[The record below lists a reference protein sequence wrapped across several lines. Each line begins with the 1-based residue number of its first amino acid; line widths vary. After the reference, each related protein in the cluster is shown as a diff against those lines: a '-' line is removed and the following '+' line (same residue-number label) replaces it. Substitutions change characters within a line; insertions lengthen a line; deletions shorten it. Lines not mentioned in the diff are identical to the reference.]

1 MLLTPLSTYYNN
13 NLKTMITNPFEKRVT
28 RLTRRVPT
36 YIPISN
42 KLISSNSLNNG
53 NLLNYTHK
61 YEIVDTTYIPIQKNN
76 ISLPK
81 IQMGLP
87 INNNSLCKHYNN
99 CNCCHHCN
107 NFNLKDLI
115 ILLHSFQNNKESI
128 NNNNNNNNNDNNKNN
143 NNNSCSMPRKTRIF
157 FFENSPE
164 KDNNENSD
172 EIKYEPPIR
181 SSISRKNFFDDTSIP
196 SIIFK
201 EPKKISLKKRK
212 KSPRKSLRKS
222 PRKSSR
228 KSPRKSPRKSSKTNK
243 KQMKKIRKLRINK
256 KKKMIDWW
264 KLAKD
269 FTELFVYYKTAI
281 KYSKNRK
288 IRNKRINERNKII
301 GNELLILKDWIIS
314 IEQPFWNEFK
324 VFKNLNLS
332 FKHSN
337 SKVKK
342 EKEIQ
347 KIIAIIK
354 KYMENLILKTQKLK
368 DIPLRIQKI
377 LYNFIKERNYFPKL
391 FLSTNQVNRLDFHF
405 YGFTRMMNE
414 SQRSMLLSFLLI
426 NGVTVQQILLHIGDH
441 FAEFKNL
448 KDIYTSAKIIGSII
462 HYLTR
467 DTYSNNPNMIKNF
480 FALLNYYKNYH
491 LNNNEINNCED
502 IFGDDMIYK
511 DYDEFTKYL
520 INKSDLSEF
529 WDFNKKFVETYQ
541 QLIYGWGVKLSNLI
555 INKFAQNDPDLK
567 PRKRLKRPPNK
578 TIK

>member
-13 NLKTMITNPFEKRVT
+13 NLKTIITNPFEKRVT

-53 NLLNYTHK
+53 NLVNYTHK
-61 YEIVDTTYIPIQKNN
+61 YEIVDTTFIPIQKNN

-87 INNNSLCKHYNN
+87 INNSLCKNYNN
-99 CNCCHHCN
+99 CNCCHNCN

-128 NNNNNNNNNDNNKNN
+128 NNNNNNN
-143 NNNSCSMPRKTRIF
+143 SYSIPRKTRIF
-157 FFENSPE
+157 SFEKTPE
-164 KDNNENSD
+164 KNNNENSD
-172 EIKYEPPIR
+172 EIKYESPIR
-181 SSISRKNFFDDTSIP
+181 SSISRKNFFDDSSIP

-212 KSPRKSLRKS
+212 KT
-222 PRKSSR
+222 
-228 KSPRKSPRKSSKTNK
+228 PRKSSKTNK

-269 FTELFVYYKTAI
+269 FTELFIYYKTAM

-288 IRNKRINERNKII
+288 IRNKRINERKKII

-337 SKVKK
+337 SKIKK

-354 KYMENLILKTQKLK
+354 KYMENLILKTEKLK

-377 LYNFIKERNYFPKL
+377 LYNFIKEKNYFAKL

-405 YGFTRMMNE
+405 YGSTRMMNE

-426 NGVTVQQILLHIGDH
+426 NGVTVQQILLHIGEH
-441 FAEFKNL
+441 FPEFKNL
-448 KDIYTSAKIIGSII
+448 KDINTSAKIIGSII
-462 HYLTR
+462 HYLTK

-529 WDFNKKFVETYQ
+529 WDFDTKFIETYQ
-541 QLIYGWGVKLSNLI
+541 EFIYGWGVKLSNLI
-555 INKFAQNDPDLK
+555 INKFAQKDPDLK

>member
-13 NLKTMITNPFEKRVT
+13 NLKTIITNPFEKRVT

-42 KLISSNSLNNG
+42 KLISSNSLNG
-53 NLLNYTHK
+53 IVNYTHK

-87 INNNSLCKHYNN
+87 INNSLCNNYNN

-115 ILLHSFQNNKESI
+115 ILLHSFQKNKEPI
-128 NNNNNNNNNDNNKNN
+128 NNNNNNNT
-143 NNNSCSMPRKTRIF
+143 NNSCSMPRKTRIF
-157 FFENSPE
+157 SFETPE
-164 KDNNENSD
+164 KNNNENSD
-172 EIKYEPPIR
+172 EIKYESPIR
-181 SSISRKNFFDDTSIP
+181 SNISRKNFFDDTSIP

-212 KSPRKSLRKS
+212 KT
-222 PRKSSR
+222 
-228 KSPRKSPRKSSKTNK
+228 PRKSSKTNK
-243 KQMKKIRKLRINK
+243 KPMKKIRKLKINK

-301 GNELLILKDWIIS
+301 GNELLMLKDWIIS

-324 VFKNLNLS
+324 VFKNLNLT

-377 LYNFIKERNYFPKL
+377 LYNFIKEKSYYPKL

-405 YGFTRMMNE
+405 YGSTRMMNE

-426 NGVTVQQILLHIGDH
+426 NGVTVQQILLHIGEH

-448 KDIYTSAKIIGSII
+448 KDINTSAKIIGSII

-520 INKSDLSEF
+520 IDKSDLSEF

-541 QLIYGWGVKLSNLI
+541 EFIYGWGVKLSNLI

-567 PRKRLKRPPNK
+567 PRKRLKKPPNK

>member
-13 NLKTMITNPFEKRVT
+13 NLKTIITNPFEKRVT

-53 NLLNYTHK
+53 NLVNYTHK
-61 YEIVDTTYIPIQKNN
+61 YEIVDTTFIPIQKNN

-87 INNNSLCKHYNN
+87 INNSLCKNYNN

-128 NNNNNNNNNDNNKNN
+128 NNNNNNN
-143 NNNSCSMPRKTRIF
+143 SYSIPRKTRIF
-157 FFENSPE
+157 SFEKTPE
-164 KDNNENSD
+164 KNNNENSD
-172 EIKYEPPIR
+172 EIKYESPIR
-181 SSISRKNFFDDTSIP
+181 SSISRKNFFDDSSIP

-212 KSPRKSLRKS
+212 KT
-222 PRKSSR
+222 
-228 KSPRKSPRKSSKTNK
+228 PRKSSKTNK

-301 GNELLILKDWIIS
+301 GNELLMLKDWIIS

-337 SKVKK
+337 SKIKK

-354 KYMENLILKTQKLK
+354 KYMENLILKTEKLK

-377 LYNFIKERNYFPKL
+377 LYNFIKEKNYFAKL

-405 YGFTRMMNE
+405 YGSTRMMNE

-426 NGVTVQQILLHIGDH
+426 NGVTVQQILLHIGEH
-441 FAEFKNL
+441 FPEFKNL
-448 KDIYTSAKIIGSII
+448 KDINTSAKIIGSII
-462 HYLTR
+462 HYLTK

-529 WDFNKKFVETYQ
+529 WDFDTKFIETYQ
-541 QLIYGWGVKLSNLI
+541 EFIYGWGVKLSNLI
-555 INKFAQNDPDLK
+555 INKFAQKDPDLK

>member
-13 NLKTMITNPFEKRVT
+13 NLKTIITNPFEKRVT
-28 RLTRRVPT
+28 RLIRRVPT

-53 NLLNYTHK
+53 NLVNYTHK
-61 YEIVDTTYIPIQKNN
+61 YEIVDTTFIPIQKNN

-87 INNNSLCKHYNN
+87 INNSLCKNYNN

-115 ILLHSFQNNKESI
+115 ILLHSFQNNKDSI
-128 NNNNNNNNNDNNKNN
+128 NNNNNNN
-143 NNNSCSMPRKTRIF
+143 SYSIPRKTRIF
-157 FFENSPE
+157 SFEKTPE
-164 KDNNENSD
+164 KNNNENSD
-172 EIKYEPPIR
+172 EIKYESPIR
-181 SSISRKNFFDDTSIP
+181 SSISRKNFFDDSSIP

-212 KSPRKSLRKS
+212 KT
-222 PRKSSR
+222 
-228 KSPRKSPRKSSKTNK
+228 PRKSSKTNK
-243 KQMKKIRKLRINK
+243 KQIKKIRKLRINK

-269 FTELFVYYKTAI
+269 FTELFVYYKTAM

-288 IRNKRINERNKII
+288 IRNKRINERKKII

-337 SKVKK
+337 SKIKK

-377 LYNFIKERNYFPKL
+377 LYNFLKEKNYFPKL

-405 YGFTRMMNE
+405 YGSTRMMNE

-426 NGVTVQQILLHIGDH
+426 NGVTVQQILLHIGEH
-441 FAEFKNL
+441 FPEFKNL
-448 KDIYTSAKIIGSII
+448 KDINTSAKIIGSII

-529 WDFNKKFVETYQ
+529 WDFDTKFIETYQ
-541 QLIYGWGVKLSNLI
+541 EFIYGWGVKLSNLI

>member
-13 NLKTMITNPFEKRVT
+13 NLKTIITNPFEKRVT

-53 NLLNYTHK
+53 NLVNYTHK
-61 YEIVDTTYIPIQKNN
+61 YEIVDTTYIPIQKHN

-87 INNNSLCKHYNN
+87 INNSLCKNYNN

-128 NNNNNNNNNDNNKNN
+128 NNNNNNN
-143 NNNSCSMPRKTRIF
+143 SYSIPRKTRIF
-157 FFENSPE
+157 SFEKTPE
-164 KDNNENSD
+164 KNNNENSD
-172 EIKYEPPIR
+172 EIKYESPIR
-181 SSISRKNFFDDTSIP
+181 SSISRKNFFDDSSIP

-212 KSPRKSLRKS
+212 KT
-222 PRKSSR
+222 
-228 KSPRKSPRKSSKTNK
+228 PRKSSKTNK
-243 KQMKKIRKLRINK
+243 KQIKKIRKLRINK

-269 FTELFVYYKTAI
+269 FTELFVYYKTAM

-288 IRNKRINERNKII
+288 IRNKRINERKKII

-337 SKVKK
+337 SKIKK

-354 KYMENLILKTQKLK
+354 KYMENLILKTEKLK

-377 LYNFIKERNYFPKL
+377 LYNFLKERNYFPKL

-426 NGVTVQQILLHIGDH
+426 NGVKVQQILLHIGEH
-441 FAEFKNL
+441 FPEFKNL
-448 KDIYTSAKIIGSII
+448 KDINTSAKIIGSII
-462 HYLTR
+462 HYLTK

-520 INKSDLSEF
+520 IDKSDLSEF

-541 QLIYGWGVKLSNLI
+541 EFIYGWGVKLSNLI
-555 INKFAQNDPDLK
+555 INKFAQKDPDLK
-567 PRKRLKRPPNK
+567 PRKRLKRPPDK

>member
-13 NLKTMITNPFEKRVT
+13 NLKTIITNPFEKRVT

-42 KLISSNSLNNG
+42 KLISSNSLNDG
-53 NLLNYTHK
+53 NLVNYTHK
-61 YEIVDTTYIPIQKNN
+61 YEIVDTTFIPIQKNN

-87 INNNSLCKHYNN
+87 INNSLCKNYNN

-128 NNNNNNNNNDNNKNN
+128 NNNNNNN
-143 NNNSCSMPRKTRIF
+143 SYSIPRKTRIF
-157 FFENSPE
+157 SFEKTPE
-164 KDNNENSD
+164 KNNNENSD
-172 EIKYEPPIR
+172 EIKYESPIR

-212 KSPRKSLRKS
+212 KT
-222 PRKSSR
+222 
-228 KSPRKSPRKSSKTNK
+228 PRKSSKTNK
-243 KQMKKIRKLRINK
+243 KPMKKIRKLKINK

-301 GNELLILKDWIIS
+301 GNELLMLKDWIIS

-324 VFKNLNLS
+324 VFKNLNLT

-337 SKVKK
+337 SKIKK

-377 LYNFIKERNYFPKL
+377 LYNFIKEKSYYPKL

-405 YGFTRMMNE
+405 YGSTRMMNE

-426 NGVTVQQILLHIGDH
+426 NGVTVQQILLHIGEH

-448 KDIYTSAKIIGSII
+448 KDINTSAKIIGSII
-462 HYLTR
+462 HYLTK

-529 WDFNKKFVETYQ
+529 WDFDTKFIETYQ
-541 QLIYGWGVKLSNLI
+541 EFIYGWGVKLSNLI
-555 INKFAQNDPDLK
+555 INKFAQKDPDLK

>member
-13 NLKTMITNPFEKRVT
+13 NLKTIITNPFEKRVT

-53 NLLNYTHK
+53 NLVNYTHK
-61 YEIVDTTYIPIQKNN
+61 YEIVDTTFIPIQNNN

-87 INNNSLCKHYNN
+87 INNSLCKNYNN

-115 ILLHSFQNNKESI
+115 ILLHSFKNNKNFI
-128 NNNNNNNNNDNNKNN
+128 NNNNNNNSYNI
-143 NNNSCSMPRKTRIF
+143 PRKTRIF
-157 FFENSPE
+157 SFEKTPE
-164 KDNNENSD
+164 KNNNENSD
-172 EIKYEPPIR
+172 EIKYESPIR
-181 SSISRKNFFDDTSIP
+181 SSISRKNFFDDSSIP

-212 KSPRKSLRKS
+212 KT
-222 PRKSSR
+222 
-228 KSPRKSPRKSSKTNK
+228 PRKSSKTNK
-243 KQMKKIRKLRINK
+243 KQIKKIRKLRINK

-269 FTELFVYYKTAI
+269 FTELFVYYKTAM

-288 IRNKRINERNKII
+288 IRNKRINERKKII

-337 SKVKK
+337 SKIKK

-354 KYMENLILKTQKLK
+354 KYMENLILKTEKLK

-377 LYNFIKERNYFPKL
+377 LYNFIKEKNYFPKL

-405 YGFTRMMNE
+405 YGSTRMMNE

-426 NGVTVQQILLHIGDH
+426 NGVTVQQILLHIGEH
-441 FAEFKNL
+441 FPEFKNL
-448 KDIYTSAKIIGSII
+448 KDINTSAKIIGSII
-462 HYLTR
+462 HYLTK

-529 WDFNKKFVETYQ
+529 WDFDTKFIETYQ
-541 QLIYGWGVKLSNLI
+541 EFIYGWGVKLSNLI
-555 INKFAQNDPDLK
+555 INKFAQKDPDLK

>member
-13 NLKTMITNPFEKRVT
+13 NLKTIITNPFEKRVT

-53 NLLNYTHK
+53 NLVNYTHK
-61 YEIVDTTYIPIQKNN
+61 YEIVDTTFIPIQNNN

-87 INNNSLCKHYNN
+87 INNSLCKNYNN
-99 CNCCHHCN
+99 CNCCHNCN

-128 NNNNNNNNNDNNKNN
+128 NNNNNNN
-143 NNNSCSMPRKTRIF
+143 SYSIPRKTRIF
-157 FFENSPE
+157 SFEKTPE
-164 KDNNENSD
+164 KNNNENSD
-172 EIKYEPPIR
+172 EIKYESPIR
-181 SSISRKNFFDDTSIP
+181 SSISRKNFFDDSSIP

-212 KSPRKSLRKS
+212 KT
-222 PRKSSR
+222 
-228 KSPRKSPRKSSKTNK
+228 PRKSSKTNK

-301 GNELLILKDWIIS
+301 GNELLMLKDWIIS

-337 SKVKK
+337 SKIKK

-354 KYMENLILKTQKLK
+354 KYMENLILKTEKLK

-377 LYNFIKERNYFPKL
+377 LYNFIKEKNYFPKL

-405 YGFTRMMNE
+405 YGSTRMMNE

-426 NGVTVQQILLHIGDH
+426 NGVTVQQILLHIGEH
-441 FAEFKNL
+441 FPEFKNL
-448 KDIYTSAKIIGSII
+448 KDINTSAKIIGSII
-462 HYLTR
+462 HYLTK

-529 WDFNKKFVETYQ
+529 WDFDTKFIETYQ
-541 QLIYGWGVKLSNLI
+541 EFIYGWGVKLSNLI
-555 INKFAQNDPDLK
+555 INKFAQKDPDLK

>member
-13 NLKTMITNPFEKRVT
+13 NLKTIITNPFEKRVT

-53 NLLNYTHK
+53 NLVNYTHK
-61 YEIVDTTYIPIQKNN
+61 YEIVDTTFIPIQKNN

-87 INNNSLCKHYNN
+87 INNSLCKNYNN

-128 NNNNNNNNNDNNKNN
+128 NNNNNNN
-143 NNNSCSMPRKTRIF
+143 SYSIPRKTRIF
-157 FFENSPE
+157 SFEKTPE
-164 KDNNENSD
+164 KNNNENSD
-172 EIKYEPPIR
+172 EIKYESPIR

-212 KSPRKSLRKS
+212 KT
-222 PRKSSR
+222 
-228 KSPRKSPRKSSKTNK
+228 PRKSSKTNK

-269 FTELFVYYKTAI
+269 FTELFVYYKTAM

-288 IRNKRINERNKII
+288 IRNKRINERKKII

-337 SKVKK
+337 SKIKK

-354 KYMENLILKTQKLK
+354 KYMENLILKTEKLK

-377 LYNFIKERNYFPKL
+377 LYNFIKEKNYFPKL

-405 YGFTRMMNE
+405 YGSTRMMNE

-426 NGVTVQQILLHIGDH
+426 NGVTVQQILLHIGEH
-441 FAEFKNL
+441 FPEFKNL
-448 KDIYTSAKIIGSII
+448 KDINTSAKIIGSII
-462 HYLTR
+462 HYLTK

-529 WDFNKKFVETYQ
+529 WDFDTKFIETYQ
-541 QLIYGWGVKLSNLI
+541 EFIYGWGVKLSNLI
-555 INKFAQNDPDLK
+555 INKFAQKDPDLK

>member
-13 NLKTMITNPFEKRVT
+13 NLKTIITNPFEKRVT

-53 NLLNYTHK
+53 NLVNYTHK
-61 YEIVDTTYIPIQKNN
+61 YEIVDTTFIPIQKNN

-87 INNNSLCKHYNN
+87 INNSLCKNYNN

-115 ILLHSFQNNKESI
+115 ILLHSFQNNKDSI
-128 NNNNNNNNNDNNKNN
+128 NNNNNNN
-143 NNNSCSMPRKTRIF
+143 SYSIPRKTRIF
-157 FFENSPE
+157 SFEKTPE
-164 KDNNENSD
+164 KNNNENSD
-172 EIKYEPPIR
+172 EIKYESPIR
-181 SSISRKNFFDDTSIP
+181 SSISRKNFFDDSSIP

-212 KSPRKSLRKS
+212 KT
-222 PRKSSR
+222 
-228 KSPRKSPRKSSKTNK
+228 PRKSSKTNK

-288 IRNKRINERNKII
+288 IRNKRINERKKII

-337 SKVKK
+337 SKIKK

-354 KYMENLILKTQKLK
+354 KYMENLILKTEKLK

-377 LYNFIKERNYFPKL
+377 LYNFIKEKNYLQNYF
-391 FLSTNQVNRLDFHF
+391 
-405 YGFTRMMNE
+405 Y
-414 SQRSMLLSFLLI
+414 
-426 NGVTVQQILLHIGDH
+426 QQI
-441 FAEFKNL
+441 K
-448 KDIYTSAKIIGSII
+448 
-462 HYLTR
+462 
-467 DTYSNNPNMIKNF
+467 
-480 FALLNYYKNYH
+480 
-491 LNNNEINNCED
+491 
-502 IFGDDMIYK
+502 
-511 DYDEFTKYL
+511 
-520 INKSDLSEF
+520 
-529 WDFNKKFVETYQ
+529 
-541 QLIYGWGVKLSNLI
+541 
-555 INKFAQNDPDLK
+555 
-567 PRKRLKRPPNK
+567 
-578 TIK
+578 

>member
-13 NLKTMITNPFEKRVT
+13 NLKTIITNPFEKRVT

-53 NLLNYTHK
+53 NLVNYTHK
-61 YEIVDTTYIPIQKNN
+61 YEIVDTTFIPIQNNN

-87 INNNSLCKHYNN
+87 INNSLCKNYNN
-99 CNCCHHCN
+99 CNCCHNCN

-128 NNNNNNNNNDNNKNN
+128 NNNNNNN
-143 NNNSCSMPRKTRIF
+143 SYSIPRKTRIF
-157 FFENSPE
+157 SFEKTPE
-164 KDNNENSD
+164 KNNNENSD
-172 EIKYEPPIR
+172 EIKYESPIR
-181 SSISRKNFFDDTSIP
+181 SSISRKNFFDDSSIP

-212 KSPRKSLRKS
+212 KT
-222 PRKSSR
+222 
-228 KSPRKSPRKSSKTNK
+228 PRKSSKTNK

-301 GNELLILKDWIIS
+301 GNELLMLKDWIIS

-337 SKVKK
+337 SKIKK

-354 KYMENLILKTQKLK
+354 KYMENLILKTEKLK

-377 LYNFIKERNYFPKL
+377 LYNFIKEKNYFPKL

-405 YGFTRMMNE
+405 YGSTRMMNE

-426 NGVTVQQILLHIGDH
+426 NGVTVQQILLHIGEH
-441 FAEFKNL
+441 FPEFKNL
-448 KDIYTSAKIIGSII
+448 KDINTSAKIIGSII

-529 WDFNKKFVETYQ
+529 WDFDTKFIETYQ
-541 QLIYGWGVKLSNLI
+541 EFIYGWGVKLSNLI
-555 INKFAQNDPDLK
+555 INKFAQKDPDLK

>member
-13 NLKTMITNPFEKRVT
+13 NLKTIITNPFEKRVT

-53 NLLNYTHK
+53 NLVNYTHK
-61 YEIVDTTYIPIQKNN
+61 YEIVDTTFIPIQKNN

-87 INNNSLCKHYNN
+87 INNSLCKNYNN
-99 CNCCHHCN
+99 CNCCHNCN

-128 NNNNNNNNNDNNKNN
+128 NNNNNNN
-143 NNNSCSMPRKTRIF
+143 SYSIPRKTRIF
-157 FFENSPE
+157 SFEKTPE
-164 KDNNENSD
+164 KNNNENSD
-172 EIKYEPPIR
+172 EIKYESPIR

-212 KSPRKSLRKS
+212 KT
-222 PRKSSR
+222 
-228 KSPRKSPRKSSKTNK
+228 PRKSSKTNK
-243 KQMKKIRKLRINK
+243 KQIKKIRKLRINK

-301 GNELLILKDWIIS
+301 GNELLMLKDWIIS

-324 VFKNLNLS
+324 VFKNLNLT

-337 SKVKK
+337 SKIKK

-377 LYNFIKERNYFPKL
+377 LYNFIKEKNYFAKL

-405 YGFTRMMNE
+405 YGSTRMMNE

-426 NGVTVQQILLHIGDH
+426 NGVTVQQILLHIGEH
-441 FAEFKNL
+441 FPEFKNL
-448 KDIYTSAKIIGSII
+448 KDINTSAKIIGSII
-462 HYLTR
+462 HYLTK

-529 WDFNKKFVETYQ
+529 WDFDTKFIETYQ
-541 QLIYGWGVKLSNLI
+541 EFIYGWGVKLSNLI
-555 INKFAQNDPDLK
+555 INKFAQKDPDLK

>member
-13 NLKTMITNPFEKRVT
+13 NLKTIITNPFEKRVT

-53 NLLNYTHK
+53 NLVNYTHK
-61 YEIVDTTYIPIQKNN
+61 YEIVDTTFIPIQKNN

-87 INNNSLCKHYNN
+87 INNSLCKNYNN

-128 NNNNNNNNNDNNKNN
+128 NNNNNNN
-143 NNNSCSMPRKTRIF
+143 SYSIPRKTRIF
-157 FFENSPE
+157 SFEKTPE
-164 KDNNENSD
+164 KNNNENSD
-172 EIKYEPPIR
+172 EIKYESPIR
-181 SSISRKNFFDDTSIP
+181 SSISRKNFFDDSSIP

-212 KSPRKSLRKS
+212 KT
-222 PRKSSR
+222 
-228 KSPRKSPRKSSKTNK
+228 PRKSSKTNK

-269 FTELFVYYKTAI
+269 FTELFIYYKTAM

-288 IRNKRINERNKII
+288 IRNKRINERKKII

-337 SKVKK
+337 SKIKK

-354 KYMENLILKTQKLK
+354 KYMENLILKTEKLK

-377 LYNFIKERNYFPKL
+377 LYNFIKEKNYFPKL

-405 YGFTRMMNE
+405 YGSTRMMNE

-426 NGVTVQQILLHIGDH
+426 NGVTVQQILLHIGEH
-441 FAEFKNL
+441 FPEFKNL
-448 KDIYTSAKIIGSII
+448 KDINTSAKIIGSII
-462 HYLTR
+462 HYLTK

-529 WDFNKKFVETYQ
+529 WDFDTKFIETYQ
-541 QLIYGWGVKLSNLI
+541 EFIYGWGVKLSNLI
-555 INKFAQNDPDLK
+555 INKFAQKDPDLK

>member
-115 ILLHSFQNNKESI
+115 ILLHSFQNNKDSI
-128 NNNNNNNNNDNNKNN
+128 NNNNNNN
-143 NNNSCSMPRKTRIF
+143 SYSIPRKTRIF
-157 FFENSPE
+157 SFEKTPE
-164 KDNNENSD
+164 KNNNENSD
-172 EIKYEPPIR
+172 EIKYESPIR

-354 KYMENLILKTQKLK
+354 KYIENLILKTQKLK

-377 LYNFIKERNYFPKL
+377 LYNFLKERNYFPKL

-426 NGVTVQQILLHIGDH
+426 NGVTVQQILLHIGEH
-441 FAEFKNL
+441 FPEFKNL
-448 KDIYTSAKIIGSII
+448 KDINTSAKIIGSII
-462 HYLTR
+462 HYLTK

-541 QLIYGWGVKLSNLI
+541 QFIYGWGVKLSNLI

>member
-13 NLKTMITNPFEKRVT
+13 NLKTIITNPFEKRVT

-53 NLLNYTHK
+53 NLVNYTHK
-61 YEIVDTTYIPIQKNN
+61 YEIVDTTFIPIQNNN

-87 INNNSLCKHYNN
+87 INNSLCKNYNN
-99 CNCCHHCN
+99 CNCCHNCN

-115 ILLHSFQNNKESI
+115 ILLHSFQNNKDSI
-128 NNNNNNNNNDNNKNN
+128 NNNNNNN
-143 NNNSCSMPRKTRIF
+143 SYSIPRKTRIF
-157 FFENSPE
+157 SFEKTPE
-164 KDNNENSD
+164 KNNNENSD
-172 EIKYEPPIR
+172 EIKYESPIR
-181 SSISRKNFFDDTSIP
+181 SSISRKNFFDDSSIP

-212 KSPRKSLRKS
+212 KT
-222 PRKSSR
+222 
-228 KSPRKSPRKSSKTNK
+228 PRKSSKTNK

-269 FTELFVYYKTAI
+269 FTELFVYYKTAM

-288 IRNKRINERNKII
+288 IRNKRINERKKII

-337 SKVKK
+337 SKIKK

-354 KYMENLILKTQKLK
+354 KYMENLILKTEKLK

-377 LYNFIKERNYFPKL
+377 LYNFIKEKNYFPKL

-405 YGFTRMMNE
+405 YGSTRMMNE

-426 NGVTVQQILLHIGDH
+426 NGVTVQQILLHIGEH
-441 FAEFKNL
+441 FPEFKNL
-448 KDIYTSAKIIGSII
+448 KDINTSAKIIGSII
-462 HYLTR
+462 HYLTK

-529 WDFNKKFVETYQ
+529 WDFDTKFIETYQ
-541 QLIYGWGVKLSNLI
+541 EFIYGWGVKLSNLI
-555 INKFAQNDPDLK
+555 INKFAQKDPDLK

>member
-1 MLLTPLSTYYNN
+1 
-13 NLKTMITNPFEKRVT
+13 
-28 RLTRRVPT
+28 
-36 YIPISN
+36 
-42 KLISSNSLNNG
+42 
-53 NLLNYTHK
+53 
-61 YEIVDTTYIPIQKNN
+61 
-76 ISLPK
+76 
-81 IQMGLP
+81 
-87 INNNSLCKHYNN
+87 
-99 CNCCHHCN
+99 
-107 NFNLKDLI
+107 
-115 ILLHSFQNNKESI
+115 
-128 NNNNNNNNNDNNKNN
+128 
-143 NNNSCSMPRKTRIF
+143 
-157 FFENSPE
+157 
-164 KDNNENSD
+164 
-172 EIKYEPPIR
+172 
-181 SSISRKNFFDDTSIP
+181 
-196 SIIFK
+196 
-201 EPKKISLKKRK
+201 
-212 KSPRKSLRKS
+212 
-222 PRKSSR
+222 
-228 KSPRKSPRKSSKTNK
+228 
-243 KQMKKIRKLRINK
+243 MKKIRKLRINK

-269 FTELFVYYKTAI
+269 FTELFVYYKTAM

-288 IRNKRINERNKII
+288 IRNKRINERKKII

-324 VFKNLNLS
+324 VFKNLNLT

-354 KYMENLILKTQKLK
+354 KYMENLILKTEKLK

-377 LYNFIKERNYFPKL
+377 LYNFIKEKNYFAKL

-405 YGFTRMMNE
+405 YGSTRMMNE

-426 NGVTVQQILLHIGDH
+426 NGVTVQQILLHIGEH
-441 FAEFKNL
+441 FPEFKNL
-448 KDIYTSAKIIGSII
+448 KDINTSAKIIGSII
-462 HYLTR
+462 HYLTK

-529 WDFNKKFVETYQ
+529 WDFDTKFIETYQ
-541 QLIYGWGVKLSNLI
+541 EFIYGWGVKLSNLI
-555 INKFAQNDPDLK
+555 INKFAQKDPDLK

>member
-13 NLKTMITNPFEKRVT
+13 NLKTIITNPFEKRVT

-53 NLLNYTHK
+53 NLVNYTHK

-87 INNNSLCKHYNN
+87 INNSLCNNYNN

-128 NNNNNNNNNDNNKNN
+128 NNNNNNN
-143 NNNSCSMPRKTRIF
+143 SYSIPRKTRIF
-157 FFENSPE
+157 SFEKTPE
-164 KDNNENSD
+164 KNNNENSD
-172 EIKYEPPIR
+172 EIKYESPIR
-181 SSISRKNFFDDTSIP
+181 SSISRKNFFDDSSIP

-212 KSPRKSLRKS
+212 KT
-222 PRKSSR
+222 
-228 KSPRKSPRKSSKTNK
+228 PRKSSKTNK
-243 KQMKKIRKLRINK
+243 KQIKKIRKLRINK

-269 FTELFVYYKTAI
+269 FTELFVYYKTAM

-288 IRNKRINERNKII
+288 IRNKRINERKKII

-354 KYMENLILKTQKLK
+354 KYMENLILKTEKLK

-377 LYNFIKERNYFPKL
+377 LYNFIKEKNYFPKL

-426 NGVTVQQILLHIGDH
+426 NGVTVQQILLHIGEH
-441 FAEFKNL
+441 FPEFKNL
-448 KDIYTSAKIIGSII
+448 KDINTSAKIIGSII
-462 HYLTR
+462 HYLTK

-529 WDFNKKFVETYQ
+529 WDFDTKFIETYQ
-541 QLIYGWGVKLSNLI
+541 EFIYGWGVKLSNLI
-555 INKFAQNDPDLK
+555 INKFAQKDPDLK
-567 PRKRLKRPPNK
+567 PRKRLKRPPDK

>member
-13 NLKTMITNPFEKRVT
+13 NLKTIITNPFEKRVT

-53 NLLNYTHK
+53 NLVNYTHK
-61 YEIVDTTYIPIQKNN
+61 YEIVDTTFIPIQKNN

-87 INNNSLCKHYNN
+87 INNSLCKNYNN
-99 CNCCHHCN
+99 CNCCHNCN

-128 NNNNNNNNNDNNKNN
+128 NNNNNNN
-143 NNNSCSMPRKTRIF
+143 SYSIPRKTRIF
-157 FFENSPE
+157 SFEKTPE
-164 KDNNENSD
+164 KNNNENSD
-172 EIKYEPPIR
+172 EIKYESPIR
-181 SSISRKNFFDDTSIP
+181 SSISRKNFFDDSSIP

-212 KSPRKSLRKS
+212 KT
-222 PRKSSR
+222 
-228 KSPRKSPRKSSKTNK
+228 PRKSSKTNK

-288 IRNKRINERNKII
+288 IRNKRINERKKII

-337 SKVKK
+337 SKIKK

-354 KYMENLILKTQKLK
+354 KYMENLILKTEKLK

-377 LYNFIKERNYFPKL
+377 LYNFIKEKNYFPKL

-405 YGFTRMMNE
+405 YGSTRMMNE

-426 NGVTVQQILLHIGDH
+426 NGVTVQQILLHIGEH
-441 FAEFKNL
+441 FPEFKNL
-448 KDIYTSAKIIGSII
+448 KDINTSAKIIGSII
-462 HYLTR
+462 HYLTK

-529 WDFNKKFVETYQ
+529 WDFDTKFIETYQ
-541 QLIYGWGVKLSNLI
+541 EFIYGWGVKLSNLI
-555 INKFAQNDPDLK
+555 INKFAQKDPDLK

>member
-13 NLKTMITNPFEKRVT
+13 NLKTIITNPFEKRVT

-53 NLLNYTHK
+53 NLVNYTHK
-61 YEIVDTTYIPIQKNN
+61 YEIVDTTFIPIQNNN

-87 INNNSLCKHYNN
+87 INNSLCKNYNN

-115 ILLHSFQNNKESI
+115 ILLHSFQNNKDSI
-128 NNNNNNNNNDNNKNN
+128 NNNNNNN
-143 NNNSCSMPRKTRIF
+143 SYSIPRKTRIF
-157 FFENSPE
+157 SFEKTPE
-164 KDNNENSD
+164 KNNNENSD
-172 EIKYEPPIR
+172 EIKYESPIR
-181 SSISRKNFFDDTSIP
+181 SSISRKNFFDDSSIP

-212 KSPRKSLRKS
+212 KT
-222 PRKSSR
+222 
-228 KSPRKSPRKSSKTNK
+228 PRKSSKTNK
-243 KQMKKIRKLRINK
+243 KQIKKIRKLRINK

-269 FTELFVYYKTAI
+269 FTELFIYYKTAM

-288 IRNKRINERNKII
+288 IRNKRINERKKII

-337 SKVKK
+337 SKIKK

-354 KYMENLILKTQKLK
+354 KYMENLILKTEKLK

-377 LYNFIKERNYFPKL
+377 LYNFIKEKNYFPKL

-405 YGFTRMMNE
+405 YGSTRMMNE

-426 NGVTVQQILLHIGDH
+426 NGVTVQQILLHIGEH
-441 FAEFKNL
+441 FPEFKNL
-448 KDIYTSAKIIGSII
+448 KDINTSAKIIGSII
-462 HYLTR
+462 HYLTK

-529 WDFNKKFVETYQ
+529 WDFDTKFIETYQ
-541 QLIYGWGVKLSNLI
+541 EFIYGWGVKLSNLI
-555 INKFAQNDPDLK
+555 INKFAQKDPDLK
-567 PRKRLKRPPNK
+567 PRKRLKRPPTK
-578 TIK
+578 L

>member
-13 NLKTMITNPFEKRVT
+13 NLKTIITNPFEKRVT

-53 NLLNYTHK
+53 NLVNYTHK
-61 YEIVDTTYIPIQKNN
+61 YEIVDTTFIPIQNNN

-87 INNNSLCKHYNN
+87 INNSLCKNYNN
-99 CNCCHHCN
+99 CNCCHNCN

-115 ILLHSFQNNKESI
+115 ILLHSFQNNKDSI
-128 NNNNNNNNNDNNKNN
+128 NNNNNNN
-143 NNNSCSMPRKTRIF
+143 SYSIPRKTRIF
-157 FFENSPE
+157 SFEKTPE
-164 KDNNENSD
+164 KNNNENSD
-172 EIKYEPPIR
+172 EIKYESPIR

-212 KSPRKSLRKS
+212 KT
-222 PRKSSR
+222 
-228 KSPRKSPRKSSKTNK
+228 PRKSSKTNK

-269 FTELFVYYKTAI
+269 FTELFVYYKTAM

-288 IRNKRINERNKII
+288 IRNKRINERKKII

-337 SKVKK
+337 SKIKK

-354 KYMENLILKTQKLK
+354 KYMENLILKTEKLK

-377 LYNFIKERNYFPKL
+377 LYNFIKEKNYFPKL

-405 YGFTRMMNE
+405 YGSTRMMNE

-426 NGVTVQQILLHIGDH
+426 NGVKVQQILLHIGEH
-441 FAEFKNL
+441 FPEFKNL
-448 KDIYTSAKIIGSII
+448 KDINTSAKIIGSII
-462 HYLTR
+462 HYLTK

-529 WDFNKKFVETYQ
+529 WDFDTKFIETYQ
-541 QLIYGWGVKLSNLI
+541 EFIYGWGVKLSNLI
-555 INKFAQNDPDLK
+555 INKFAQKDPDLK

>member
-13 NLKTMITNPFEKRVT
+13 NLKTIITNPFEKRVT

-53 NLLNYTHK
+53 NLVNYTHK
-61 YEIVDTTYIPIQKNN
+61 YEIVDTTFIPIQKNN

-87 INNNSLCKHYNN
+87 INNSLCKNYNN
-99 CNCCHHCN
+99 CNCCHNCN

-128 NNNNNNNNNDNNKNN
+128 NNNNNNN
-143 NNNSCSMPRKTRIF
+143 SYSIPRKTRIF
-157 FFENSPE
+157 SFEKTPE
-164 KDNNENSD
+164 KNNNENSD
-172 EIKYEPPIR
+172 EIKYESPIR
-181 SSISRKNFFDDTSIP
+181 SSISRKNFFDDSSIP

-212 KSPRKSLRKS
+212 KT
-222 PRKSSR
+222 
-228 KSPRKSPRKSSKTNK
+228 PRKSSKTNK
-243 KQMKKIRKLRINK
+243 KQIKKIRKLRINK

-269 FTELFVYYKTAI
+269 FTELFIYYKTAM

-288 IRNKRINERNKII
+288 IRNKRINERKKII

-324 VFKNLNLS
+324 VFKNLNLT

-337 SKVKK
+337 SKIKK

-377 LYNFIKERNYFPKL
+377 LYNFIKEKNYFPKL

-405 YGFTRMMNE
+405 YGSTRMMNE

-426 NGVTVQQILLHIGDH
+426 NGVTVQQILLHIGEH
-441 FAEFKNL
+441 FPEFKNL
-448 KDIYTSAKIIGSII
+448 KDINTSAKIIGSII
-462 HYLTR
+462 HYLTK

-529 WDFNKKFVETYQ
+529 WDFDTKFIETYQ
-541 QLIYGWGVKLSNLI
+541 EFIYGWGVKLSNLI
-555 INKFAQNDPDLK
+555 INKFAQKDPDLK

>member
-13 NLKTMITNPFEKRVT
+13 NLKTIITNPFEKRVT

-42 KLISSNSLNNG
+42 KLISSNSLNG
-53 NLLNYTHK
+53 IVNYTHK
-61 YEIVDTTYIPIQKNN
+61 YEIVDTTYVPIQKNN

-87 INNNSLCKHYNN
+87 INNSLCNNYNN

-115 ILLHSFQNNKESI
+115 ILLHSFQKNKEPI
-128 NNNNNNNNNDNNKNN
+128 NNNNNNNT
-143 NNNSCSMPRKTRIF
+143 NNSCSMPRKTRIF
-157 FFENSPE
+157 SFETPE
-164 KDNNENSD
+164 KNNNENSD
-172 EIKYEPPIR
+172 EIKYESPIR
-181 SSISRKNFFDDTSIP
+181 SNITRKNFFDDTSIP

-212 KSPRKSLRKS
+212 KT
-222 PRKSSR
+222 
-228 KSPRKSPRKSSKTNK
+228 PRKSSKTNK
-243 KQMKKIRKLRINK
+243 KPMKKIRKLKINK

-301 GNELLILKDWIIS
+301 GNELLMLKDWIIS

-324 VFKNLNLS
+324 VFKNLNLT

-377 LYNFIKERNYFPKL
+377 LYNFIKEKSYYPKL

-405 YGFTRMMNE
+405 YGSTRMMNE

-426 NGVTVQQILLHIGDH
+426 NGVTVQQILLHIGEH

-448 KDIYTSAKIIGSII
+448 KDINTSAKIIGSII

-520 INKSDLSEF
+520 IDKSDLSEF

-541 QLIYGWGVKLSNLI
+541 EFIYGWGVKLSNLI

-567 PRKRLKRPPNK
+567 PRKRLKKPPNK

>member
-13 NLKTMITNPFEKRVT
+13 NLKTIITNPFEKRVT

-53 NLLNYTHK
+53 NLVNYTHK
-61 YEIVDTTYIPIQKNN
+61 YEIVDTTFIPIQKNN

-87 INNNSLCKHYNN
+87 INNSLCKNYNN

-115 ILLHSFQNNKESI
+115 ILLHSFQNNKDSI
-128 NNNNNNNNNDNNKNN
+128 NNNNNNN
-143 NNNSCSMPRKTRIF
+143 SYSIPRKTRIF
-157 FFENSPE
+157 SFEKTPE
-164 KDNNENSD
+164 KNNNENSD
-172 EIKYEPPIR
+172 EIKYESPIR
-181 SSISRKNFFDDTSIP
+181 SSISRKNFFDDSSIP

-212 KSPRKSLRKS
+212 KT
-222 PRKSSR
+222 
-228 KSPRKSPRKSSKTNK
+228 PRKSSKTNK

-269 FTELFVYYKTAI
+269 FTELFVYYKTAM

-288 IRNKRINERNKII
+288 IRNKRINERKKII

-337 SKVKK
+337 SKIKK

-354 KYMENLILKTQKLK
+354 KYMENLILKTEKLK

-377 LYNFIKERNYFPKL
+377 LYNFIKEKNYFPKL

-405 YGFTRMMNE
+405 YGSTRMMNE

-426 NGVTVQQILLHIGDH
+426 NGVTVQQILLHIGEH
-441 FAEFKNL
+441 FPEFKNL
-448 KDIYTSAKIIGSII
+448 KDINTSAKIIGSII
-462 HYLTR
+462 HYLTK

-529 WDFNKKFVETYQ
+529 WDFDTKFIETYQ
-541 QLIYGWGVKLSNLI
+541 EFIYGWGVKLSNLI
-555 INKFAQNDPDLK
+555 INKFAQKDPDLK

>member
-13 NLKTMITNPFEKRVT
+13 NLKTIITNPFEKRVT
-28 RLTRRVPT
+28 RLIRRVPT

-53 NLLNYTHK
+53 NLVNYTHK
-61 YEIVDTTYIPIQKNN
+61 YEIVDTTFIPIQKNN

-87 INNNSLCKHYNN
+87 INNSLCKNYNN

-115 ILLHSFQNNKESI
+115 ILLHSFQKNKEPI
-128 NNNNNNNNNDNNKNN
+128 NNNNNNN
-143 NNNSCSMPRKTRIF
+143 SYSIPRKTRIF
-157 FFENSPE
+157 SFEKTPE
-164 KDNNENSD
+164 KNNNENSD
-172 EIKYEPPIR
+172 EIKYESPIR

-212 KSPRKSLRKS
+212 KT
-222 PRKSSR
+222 
-228 KSPRKSPRKSSKTNK
+228 PRKSSKTNK

-269 FTELFVYYKTAI
+269 FTELFVYYKTAM

-288 IRNKRINERNKII
+288 IRNKRINERKKII

-337 SKVKK
+337 SKIKK

-354 KYMENLILKTQKLK
+354 KYMENLILKTEKLK

-377 LYNFIKERNYFPKL
+377 LYNFIKEKNYFPKL

-405 YGFTRMMNE
+405 YGSTRMMNE

-426 NGVTVQQILLHIGDH
+426 NGVTVQQILLHIGEH
-441 FAEFKNL
+441 FPEFKNL
-448 KDIYTSAKIIGSII
+448 KDINTSAKIIGSII
-462 HYLTR
+462 HYLTK

-529 WDFNKKFVETYQ
+529 WDFDTKFIETYQ
-541 QLIYGWGVKLSNLI
+541 EFIYGWGVKLSNLI
-555 INKFAQNDPDLK
+555 INKFAQKDPDLK

>member
-13 NLKTMITNPFEKRVT
+13 NLKTIITNPFEKRVT

-53 NLLNYTHK
+53 NLVNYTHK
-61 YEIVDTTYIPIQKNN
+61 YEIVDTTFIPIQKNN

-87 INNNSLCKHYNN
+87 INNSLCKNYNN

-115 ILLHSFQNNKESI
+115 ILLHSFQNNKDSI
-128 NNNNNNNNNDNNKNN
+128 NNNNNNNT
-143 NNNSCSMPRKTRIF
+143 NNSCSMPRKTRIF
-157 FFENSPE
+157 SFEKTPE
-164 KDNNENSD
+164 KNNNENSD
-172 EIKYEPPIR
+172 EIKYESPIR
-181 SSISRKNFFDDTSIP
+181 SSISRKNFFDDSSIP

-212 KSPRKSLRKS
+212 KT
-222 PRKSSR
+222 
-228 KSPRKSPRKSSKTNK
+228 PRKSSKTNK

-269 FTELFVYYKTAI
+269 FTELFVYYKTAM

-288 IRNKRINERNKII
+288 IRNKRINERKKII

-337 SKVKK
+337 SKIKK

-377 LYNFIKERNYFPKL
+377 LYNFIKEKNYFPKL

-405 YGFTRMMNE
+405 YGSTRMMNE

-426 NGVTVQQILLHIGDH
+426 NGVTVQQILLHIGEH
-441 FAEFKNL
+441 FPEFKNL
-448 KDIYTSAKIIGSII
+448 KDINTSAKIIGSII
-462 HYLTR
+462 HYLTK

-529 WDFNKKFVETYQ
+529 WDFDTKFIETYQ
-541 QLIYGWGVKLSNLI
+541 EFIYGWGVKLSNLI
-555 INKFAQNDPDLK
+555 INKFAQKDPDLK

>member
-1 MLLTPLSTYYNN
+1 M
-13 NLKTMITNPFEKRVT
+13 
-28 RLTRRVPT
+28 
-36 YIPISN
+36 
-42 KLISSNSLNNG
+42 
-53 NLLNYTHK
+53 NYTHK

-87 INNNSLCKHYNN
+87 INNSLCKNYNN

-115 ILLHSFQNNKESI
+115 ILLHSFQNNKDSI
-128 NNNNNNNNNDNNKNN
+128 NNNNNNN
-143 NNNSCSMPRKTRIF
+143 SYSIPRKTRIF
-157 FFENSPE
+157 SFEKTPE
-164 KDNNENSD
+164 KNNNENSD
-172 EIKYEPPIR
+172 EIKYESPIR
-181 SSISRKNFFDDTSIP
+181 SSISRKNFFDDSSRP

-212 KSPRKSLRKS
+212 KT
-222 PRKSSR
+222 
-228 KSPRKSPRKSSKTNK
+228 PRKSSKTNK
-243 KQMKKIRKLRINK
+243 KQIKKIRKLRINK

-269 FTELFVYYKTAI
+269 FTELFVYYKTAM

-288 IRNKRINERNKII
+288 IRNKRINERKKII

-337 SKVKK
+337 SKIKK

-354 KYMENLILKTQKLK
+354 KYMENLILKTEKLK

-377 LYNFIKERNYFPKL
+377 LYNFIKEKNYFPKL

-405 YGFTRMMNE
+405 YGSRRMMNE

-426 NGVTVQQILLHIGDH
+426 NGVTVQQILLHIGEH
-441 FAEFKNL
+441 FPEFKNL
-448 KDIYTSAKIIGSII
+448 KDINTSAKIIGSII
-462 HYLTR
+462 HYLTK

-529 WDFNKKFVETYQ
+529 WDFDTKFIETYQ
-541 QLIYGWGVKLSNLI
+541 EFIYGWGVKLSNLI
-555 INKFAQNDPDLK
+555 INKFAQKDPDLK

>member
-13 NLKTMITNPFEKRVT
+13 NLKTIITNPFEKRVT

-53 NLLNYTHK
+53 NLVNYTHK
-61 YEIVDTTYIPIQKNN
+61 YEIVDTTFIPIQNNN

-87 INNNSLCKHYNN
+87 INNSLCKNYNN
-99 CNCCHHCN
+99 CNCCHNCN

-115 ILLHSFQNNKESI
+115 ILLHSFQNNKDSI
-128 NNNNNNNNNDNNKNN
+128 NNNNNNN
-143 NNNSCSMPRKTRIF
+143 SYSIPRKTRIF
-157 FFENSPE
+157 SFEKISE
-164 KDNNENSD
+164 KNNNENSD
-172 EIKYEPPIR
+172 EIKYESPIR

-212 KSPRKSLRKS
+212 KT
-222 PRKSSR
+222 
-228 KSPRKSPRKSSKTNK
+228 PRKSSKTNK
-243 KQMKKIRKLRINK
+243 KQIKKIRKLRINK

-269 FTELFVYYKTAI
+269 FTELFVYYKTAM

-288 IRNKRINERNKII
+288 IRNKRINERKKII

-324 VFKNLNLS
+324 IFKNLNLS

-337 SKVKK
+337 SKIKK

-354 KYMENLILKTQKLK
+354 KYMENLILKTEKLK

-377 LYNFIKERNYFPKL
+377 LYNFIKEKNYFAKL

-405 YGFTRMMNE
+405 YGSTRMMNE

-426 NGVTVQQILLHIGDH
+426 NGVTVQQILLHIGEH
-441 FAEFKNL
+441 FPEFKNL
-448 KDIYTSAKIIGSII
+448 KDINTSAKIIGSII
-462 HYLTR
+462 HYLTK

-529 WDFNKKFVETYQ
+529 WDFDTKFIETYQ
-541 QLIYGWGVKLSNLI
+541 EFIYGWGVKLSNLI
-555 INKFAQNDPDLK
+555 INKFAQKDPDLK

>member
-13 NLKTMITNPFEKRVT
+13 NLKTIITNPFEKRVT

-42 KLISSNSLNNG
+42 KLISSNSLNG
-53 NLLNYTHK
+53 IVNYTHK

-87 INNNSLCKHYNN
+87 INNSLCNNYNN

-115 ILLHSFQNNKESI
+115 ILLHSFQKNKEPI
-128 NNNNNNNNNDNNKNN
+128 NNNNNNNT
-143 NNNSCSMPRKTRIF
+143 NNSCSMPRKTRIF
-157 FFENSPE
+157 SFETPE
-164 KDNNENSD
+164 KNNNENSD
-172 EIKYEPPIR
+172 EIKYESPIR
-181 SSISRKNFFDDTSIP
+181 SNITRKNFFDDTSIP

-212 KSPRKSLRKS
+212 KT
-222 PRKSSR
+222 
-228 KSPRKSPRKSSKTNK
+228 PRKSSKTNK
-243 KQMKKIRKLRINK
+243 KPMKKIRKLKINK

-301 GNELLILKDWIIS
+301 GNELLMLKDWIIS

-324 VFKNLNLS
+324 VFKNLNLT

-377 LYNFIKERNYFPKL
+377 LYNFIKEKSYYPKL

-405 YGFTRMMNE
+405 YGSTRMMNE

-426 NGVTVQQILLHIGDH
+426 NGVTVQQILLHIGEH

-448 KDIYTSAKIIGSII
+448 KDINTSAKIIGSII

-520 INKSDLSEF
+520 IDKSDLSEF

-541 QLIYGWGVKLSNLI
+541 EFIYGWGVKLSNLI

-567 PRKRLKRPPNK
+567 PRKRLKKPPNK

>member
-13 NLKTMITNPFEKRVT
+13 NLKTLNKIYRLSSSNSMLLTPLSTYYNNNLKTIITNPFEKRVT

-53 NLLNYTHK
+53 NLVNYTHK
-61 YEIVDTTYIPIQKNN
+61 YEIVDTTFIPIQKNN

-87 INNNSLCKHYNN
+87 INNSLCKNYNN

-128 NNNNNNNNNDNNKNN
+128 NNNNNNN
-143 NNNSCSMPRKTRIF
+143 SYSIPRKTRIF
-157 FFENSPE
+157 SFEKTPE
-164 KDNNENSD
+164 KNNNENSD
-172 EIKYEPPIR
+172 EIKYESPIR
-181 SSISRKNFFDDTSIP
+181 SSISRKNFFDDSSIP

-212 KSPRKSLRKS
+212 KT
-222 PRKSSR
+222 
-228 KSPRKSPRKSSKTNK
+228 PRKSSKTNK

-269 FTELFVYYKTAI
+269 FTELFIYYKTAM

-288 IRNKRINERNKII
+288 IRNKRINERKKII

-337 SKVKK
+337 SKIKK

-354 KYMENLILKTQKLK
+354 KYMENLILKTEKLK

-377 LYNFIKERNYFPKL
+377 LYNFIKEKNYFPKL

-405 YGFTRMMNE
+405 YGSTRMMNE

-426 NGVTVQQILLHIGDH
+426 NGVTVQQILLHIGEH
-441 FAEFKNL
+441 FPEFKNL
-448 KDIYTSAKIIGSII
+448 KDINTSAKIIGSII
-462 HYLTR
+462 HYLTK

-529 WDFNKKFVETYQ
+529 WDFDTKFIETYQ
-541 QLIYGWGVKLSNLI
+541 EFIYGWGVKLSNLI
-555 INKFAQNDPDLK
+555 INKFAQKDPDLK

>member
-13 NLKTMITNPFEKRVT
+13 NLKTIITNPFEKRVT

-53 NLLNYTHK
+53 NLVNYTHK
-61 YEIVDTTYIPIQKNN
+61 YEIVDTTFIPIQKNN

-87 INNNSLCKHYNN
+87 INNSLCKNYNN

-128 NNNNNNNNNDNNKNN
+128 NNNNNNN
-143 NNNSCSMPRKTRIF
+143 SYSIPRKTRIF
-157 FFENSPE
+157 SFEKTPE
-164 KDNNENSD
+164 KNNNENSD
-172 EIKYEPPIR
+172 EIKYESPIR
-181 SSISRKNFFDDTSIP
+181 SSISRKNFFDDSSIP

-212 KSPRKSLRKS
+212 KT
-222 PRKSSR
+222 
-228 KSPRKSPRKSSKTNK
+228 PRKSSKTNK
-243 KQMKKIRKLRINK
+243 KQIKKIRKLRINK

-269 FTELFVYYKTAI
+269 FTELFVYYKTAM

-288 IRNKRINERNKII
+288 IRNKRINERKKII

-354 KYMENLILKTQKLK
+354 KYMENLILKTEKLK

-377 LYNFIKERNYFPKL
+377 LYNFIKEKNYFPKL

-405 YGFTRMMNE
+405 YGSTRMMNE

-426 NGVTVQQILLHIGDH
+426 NGVTVQQILLHIGEH
-441 FAEFKNL
+441 FPEFKNL
-448 KDIYTSAKIIGSII
+448 KDINTSAKIIGSII
-462 HYLTR
+462 HYLTK

-529 WDFNKKFVETYQ
+529 WDFDTKFIETYQ
-541 QLIYGWGVKLSNLI
+541 EFIYGWGVKLSNLI
-555 INKFAQNDPDLK
+555 INKFAQKDPDLK

>member
-13 NLKTMITNPFEKRVT
+13 NLKTIITNPFEKRVT

-87 INNNSLCKHYNN
+87 INNSLCKNYNN

-128 NNNNNNNNNDNNKNN
+128 NNNNNNN
-143 NNNSCSMPRKTRIF
+143 SYSIPRKTRIF
-157 FFENSPE
+157 SFEKTPE
-164 KDNNENSD
+164 KNNNENSD
-172 EIKYEPPIR
+172 EIKYESPIR
-181 SSISRKNFFDDTSIP
+181 SSISRKNFFDDSSIP

-212 KSPRKSLRKS
+212 KT
-222 PRKSSR
+222 
-228 KSPRKSPRKSSKTNK
+228 PRKSSKTNK
-243 KQMKKIRKLRINK
+243 KQIKKIRKLRINK

-269 FTELFVYYKTAI
+269 FTELFIYYKTAM

-377 LYNFIKERNYFPKL
+377 LYNFIKEKSYYPKL

-405 YGFTRMMNE
+405 YGSTRMMNE

-426 NGVTVQQILLHIGDH
+426 NGVTVHQILLHIGEH

-448 KDIYTSAKIIGSII
+448 KDINTSAKIIGSII
-462 HYLTR
+462 HYLTK

-529 WDFNKKFVETYQ
+529 WDFDTKFIETYQ
-541 QLIYGWGVKLSNLI
+541 EFIYGWGVKLSNLI

-567 PRKRLKRPPNK
+567 PRKRLKKPPNK

>member
-13 NLKTMITNPFEKRVT
+13 NLKTIITNPFEKRVT

-53 NLLNYTHK
+53 NLVNYTHK
-61 YEIVDTTYIPIQKNN
+61 YEIVDTTFIPIQNNN

-87 INNNSLCKHYNN
+87 INNSLCKNYNN
-99 CNCCHHCN
+99 CNCCHNCN

-128 NNNNNNNNNDNNKNN
+128 NNNNNNN
-143 NNNSCSMPRKTRIF
+143 SYSIPRKTRIF
-157 FFENSPE
+157 SFEKTPE
-164 KDNNENSD
+164 KNNNENSD
-172 EIKYEPPIR
+172 EIKYESPIR
-181 SSISRKNFFDDTSIP
+181 SSISRKNFFDDSSIP

-212 KSPRKSLRKS
+212 KT
-222 PRKSSR
+222 
-228 KSPRKSPRKSSKTNK
+228 PRKSSKTNK

-269 FTELFVYYKTAI
+269 FTELFIYYKTAM

-288 IRNKRINERNKII
+288 IRNKRINERKKII

-337 SKVKK
+337 SKIKK

-354 KYMENLILKTQKLK
+354 KYMENLILKTEKLK

-377 LYNFIKERNYFPKL
+377 LYNFIKEKNYFPKL

-405 YGFTRMMNE
+405 YGSTRMMNE

-426 NGVTVQQILLHIGDH
+426 NGVTVQQILLHIGEH
-441 FAEFKNL
+441 FPEFKNL
-448 KDIYTSAKIIGSII
+448 KDINTSAKIIGSII
-462 HYLTR
+462 HYLTK

-529 WDFNKKFVETYQ
+529 WDFDTKFIETYQ
-541 QLIYGWGVKLSNLI
+541 EFIYGWGVKLSNLI
-555 INKFAQNDPDLK
+555 INKFAQKDPDLK

>member
-1 MLLTPLSTYYNN
+1 
-13 NLKTMITNPFEKRVT
+13 MIIIK
-28 RLTRRVPT
+28 
-36 YIPISN
+36 II
-42 KLISSNSLNNG
+42 I
-53 NLLNYTHK
+53 
-61 YEIVDTTYIPIQKNN
+61 IVVVY
-76 ISLPK
+76 
-81 IQMGLP
+81 
-87 INNNSLCKHYNN
+87 
-99 CNCCHHCN
+99 
-107 NFNLKDLI
+107 
-115 ILLHSFQNNKESI
+115 
-128 NNNNNNNNNDNNKNN
+128 
-143 NNNSCSMPRKTRIF
+143 
-157 FFENSPE
+157 
-164 KDNNENSD
+164 NNENSD

-354 KYMENLILKTQKLK
+354 KYIENLILKTQKLK

-377 LYNFIKERNYFPKL
+377 LYNFLKERNYFPKL

-426 NGVTVQQILLHIGDH
+426 NGVTVQQILLHIGEH
-441 FAEFKNL
+441 FPEFKNL
-448 KDIYTSAKIIGSII
+448 KDINTSAKIIGSII
-462 HYLTR
+462 HYLTK

>member
-13 NLKTMITNPFEKRVT
+13 NLKTIITNPFEKRVT
-28 RLTRRVPT
+28 RLIRRVPT

-53 NLLNYTHK
+53 NLVNYTHK
-61 YEIVDTTYIPIQKNN
+61 YEIVDTTFIPIQKNN

-87 INNNSLCKHYNN
+87 INNSLCKNYNN

-115 ILLHSFQNNKESI
+115 ILLHSFQNNKDSI
-128 NNNNNNNNNDNNKNN
+128 NNNNNNN
-143 NNNSCSMPRKTRIF
+143 SYSIPRKTRIF
-157 FFENSPE
+157 SFEKTPE
-164 KDNNENSD
+164 KNNNENSD
-172 EIKYEPPIR
+172 EIKYESPIR

-212 KSPRKSLRKS
+212 KT
-222 PRKSSR
+222 
-228 KSPRKSPRKSSKTNK
+228 PRKSSKTNK
-243 KQMKKIRKLRINK
+243 KQIKKIRKLRINK

-269 FTELFVYYKTAI
+269 FTELFVYYKTAM

-288 IRNKRINERNKII
+288 IRNKRINERKKII

-337 SKVKK
+337 SKIKK

-354 KYMENLILKTQKLK
+354 KYMENLILKTEKLK

-377 LYNFIKERNYFPKL
+377 LYNFIKEKNYFAKL

-405 YGFTRMMNE
+405 YGSTRMMNE

-426 NGVTVQQILLHIGDH
+426 NGVKVQQILLHIGEH
-441 FAEFKNL
+441 FPEFKNL
-448 KDIYTSAKIIGSII
+448 KDINTSAKIIGSII
-462 HYLTR
+462 HYLTK

-529 WDFNKKFVETYQ
+529 WDFDTKFIETYQ
-541 QLIYGWGVKLSNLI
+541 EFIYGWGVKLSNLI
-555 INKFAQNDPDLK
+555 INKFAQKDPDLK